1 MIELEIERTYNLLNL
16 KLGGDKK
23 MSLEEIRKE
32 INELKEYRDVICKLM
47 FEKSEYEKR
56 EEAKD
61 KPKVKTLMV
70 RRNERI

>member
-1 MIELEIERTYNLLNL
+1 
-16 KLGGDKK
+16 